1 MTARSVSLD
10 ETRLV
15 LRRNMQS
22 KWIWVLL
29 TSDSHIVNRSDGD
42 FDTQRECTLDASRN
56 GFRATI

>member
-1 MTARSVSLD
+1 MTARSRLLD

-29 TSDSHIVNRSDGD
+29 TADSHIVNRSETD
-42 FDTQRECTLDASRN
+42 FETRRECTLDASRN
-56 GFRATI
+56 GFTSPV